1 MANPFPLVAGALVYV
16 LPSLWE
22 GASNSLLE
30 ALACG
35 VPVVA
40 SRTAGNAPDV
50 LGEGAFGALADPTDA
65 ADLARAIATQLDPE
79 SRIAPRDRADAFA
92 LDSVAARLSAIVL
105 SSRREHDGNQMY
117 SEPRGHPDPVSPTM
131 QGAKTEY

>member
-1 MANPFPLVAGALVYV
+1 

-40 SRTAGNAPDV
+40 SATAGNAPEV
-50 LGEGAFGALADPTDA
+50 LAGGRYGRLADPASAT
-65 ADLARAIATQLDPE
+65 DLARAIAAQLDGAT
-79 SRIAPRDRADAFA
+79 RILPRDRADALA
-92 LDSVAARLSAIVL
+92 LDAVAARLSDIVL
-105 SSRREHDGNQMY
+105 GAGSEHDGNQTWP
-117 SEPRGHPDPVSPTM
+117 EPSSHADPLSSSLRGP
-131 QGAKTEY
+131 QTEY